1 MISISRCENLLL
13 PTFLNYIIYIYL
25 YIPTSAS
32 DVLLVSEDKYTTI
45 YPNLSSSHLFI
56 LFLGLHIP
64 GFLISEET
72 FYPEFCF
79 FSMKTIPF
87 ILLSIHACHLWGQSI
102 PYTFDEAKAQ
112 MVHTSSAIKA
122 SDAQVQ
128 MAHEEQRKAS
138 ALWWPQLQGEGM
150 YAHLSEEIE
159 VRQPLSQFTTPAKEY
174 VQSLIPSEQLVSG
187 LLDEIGQYTL
197 TFPLIPQNIAS
208 VGLTAEW
215 IAFSGGKRLLARRM
229 AQQLTQV
236 AQTARKEVQA
246 IQITRLTERYYAL
259 VLATEA
265 TAVCRERS
273 QVLQQHY
280 ADAIRLETAGL
291 IDKAMRLSAQVA
303 MEEAER
309 ELQHALTTEQVEQQA
324 LKCLLGINSESS
336 SILPTSPLTPLVPL
350 LPESDYQTA
359 VLNNNYG
366 LHTLNIEEQMAQA
379 ELRMGQ
385 SDYLP
390 DIAIFGKQT
399 LYAHGLP
406 SNLLPR
412 TIVGIGFTWNLFDGL
427 HRERQIAQSRLEQ
440 QSLAYTR
447 EHTASVLATT
457 VSELYATLTRT
468 LADTRVLTSTISLN
482 EELARMRRIAFAEGM
497 ATSTE
502 VVDAENAL
510 SQARLD
516 LLSAYYLYRIT
527 LTNLQALC
535 GII

>member
-1 MISISRCENLLL
+1 MKAILSLLL
-13 PTFLNYIIYIYL
+13 LHL
-25 YIPTSAS
+25 A
-32 DVLLVSEDKYTTI
+32 VSLPAQT
-45 YPNLSSSHLFI
+45 L
-56 LFLGLHIP
+56 
-64 GFLISEET
+64 
-72 FYPEFCF
+72 
-79 FSMKTIPF
+79 
-87 ILLSIHACHLWGQSI
+87 

-112 MVHTSSAIKA
+112 MLQYAGALKA
-122 SDAQVQ
+122 ADVQVQ
-128 MAHEEQRKAS
+128 IAREEKRKAS

-150 YAHLSEEIE
+150 YAHLSEAIE
-159 VRQPLSQFTTPAKEY
+159 VRQPLSQFTDPAKAY
-174 VQSLIPSEQLVSG
+174 VQRIIPSEQLVSG
-187 LLDEIGQYTL
+187 LLDEIGRYTL

-215 IAFSGGKRLLARRM
+215 VAFSGGKRLLARRM
-229 AQQLTQV
+229 AQQVTQI
-236 AQTARKEVQA
+236 AETASEEVQA
-246 IQITRLTERYYAL
+246 TQIARLTERYYAL

-265 TAVCRERS
+265 TTVCRERS
-273 QVLQQHY
+273 EVLHHHY
-280 ADAIRLETAGL
+280 ADALRLESAGL

-324 LKCLLGINSESS
+324 LKRLLGITSETAL
-336 SILPTSPLTPLVPL
+336 ILPTSPLTPLAPML
-350 LPESDYQTA
+350 SESDYQA
-359 VLNNNYG
+359 AMHSNNYG
-366 LHTLNIEEQMAQA
+366 LHTLYIEEQMAQA
-379 ELRMGQ
+379 ALRMGQ

-390 DIAIFGKQT
+390 DIALFGKQT

-412 TIVGIGFTWNLFDGL
+412 TVVGVAFTWNLFDGL
-427 HRERQIAQSRLEQ
+427 HREREIAQSRLEHQ
-440 QSLAYTR
+440 ALAYTR
-447 EHTASVLATT
+447 EQSEATLATT

-468 LADTRVLTSTISLN
+468 LADTRVLTTTIALN

-516 LLSAYYLYRIT
+516 LLAAYYLYHIT

>member
-1 MISISRCENLLL
+1 MKSYGY
-13 PTFLNYIIYIYL
+13 FLFSF
-25 YIPTSAS
+25 PCVKG
-32 DVLLVSEDKYTTI
+32 VLC
-45 YPNLSSSHLFI
+45 LFI
-56 LFLGLHIP
+56 LIHV
-64 GFLISEET
+64 T
-72 FYPEFCF
+72 Q
-79 FSMKTIPF
+79 
-87 ILLSIHACHLWGQSI
+87 LSAQTL
-102 PYTFDEAKAQ
+102 PYTFDEAKAHMLQ
-112 MVHTSSAIKA
+112 HAASLKA
-122 SDAQVQ
+122 ADAQVQ
-128 MAHEEQRKAS
+128 MAREEQRKAS

-159 VRQPLSQFTTPAKEY
+159 VRQPLSQFTNPAKAY
-174 VQSLIPSEQLVSG
+174 VQSIIPSEQLVSG

-215 IAFSGGKRLLARRM
+215 VAFSGGKRLLARRM

-236 AQTARKEVQA
+236 AQTVSEEVEA
-246 IQITRLTERYYAL
+246 TQIALLTERYYAL

-273 QVLQQHY
+273 EVLRHHY
-280 ADAIRLETAGL
+280 ADALRLESAGL

-324 LKCLLGINSESS
+324 LKRLLGITSEASL
-336 SILPTSPLTPLVPL
+336 ILPTSPLAPLAPL
-350 LPESDYQTA
+350 LTESDYQA
-359 VLNNNYG
+359 AMSNNNYG
-366 LHTLNIEEQMAQA
+366 LHALYIEEQMTQA

-390 DIAIFGKQT
+390 DIALFGKQT

-412 TIVGIGFTWNLFDGL
+412 TIVGVGFTWNLFDGL
-427 HRERQIAQSRLEQ
+427 HRERAIAQSRLER

-447 EHTASVLATT
+447 EHTEAALSTT

-468 LADTRVLTSTISLN
+468 LADTRVLTTTIALN

>member
-1 MISISRCENLLL
+1 MKS
-13 PTFLNYIIYIYL
+13 Y
-25 YIPTSAS
+25 
-32 DVLLVSEDKYTTI
+32 V
-45 YPNLSSSHLFI
+45 H
-56 LFLGLHIP
+56 
-64 GFLISEET
+64 FLIS
-72 FYPEFCF
+72 FPCVKGVLCLY
-79 FSMKTIPF
+79 I
-87 ILLSIHACHLWGQSI
+87 IIHATQLSAQTL

-112 MVHTSSAIKA
+112 MLQHATALKA
-122 SDAQVQ
+122 ADAQVQ
-128 MAHEEQRKAS
+128 MAREEQRKAS

-159 VRQPLSQFTTPAKEY
+159 VRQPLSQFTDPAKAY
-174 VQSLIPSEQLVSG
+174 VQSIIPSEQLVSG
-187 LLDEIGQYTL
+187 LLDDIGQYTL

-208 VGLTAEW
+208 VDLTAEW
-215 IAFSGGKRLLARRM
+215 VAFSGGKRLLARRM
-229 AQQLTQV
+229 AQQLIQV
-236 AQTARKEVQA
+236 AQTANGAVQA
-246 IQITRLTERYYAL
+246 AQVARLTERYYAL
-259 VLATEA
+259 VLAAEA
-265 TAVCRERS
+265 TVVCRERNEA
-273 QVLQQHY
+273 LRLHY
-280 ADAIRLETAGL
+280 ADALRLEAAGL

-309 ELQHALTTEQVEQQA
+309 ELQHALSTEQVEQQA
-324 LKCLLGINSESS
+324 LKRLLGITSESS
-336 SILPTSPLTPLVPL
+336 LILPTSPLTPLVPL
-350 LPESDYQTA
+350 LAESDYQA
-359 VLNNNYG
+359 AMCSNNYG
-366 LHTLNIEEQMAQA
+366 LHSLYIEEQMAQA
-379 ELRMGQ
+379 QQCLAQ
-385 SDYLP
+385 SGYLP
-390 DIAIFGKQT
+390 DITIFAKQT

-412 TIVGIGFTWNLFDGL
+412 TIVGVGFTWNLFDGL
-427 HRERQIAQSRLEQ
+427 YRERQIAQSRLER

-447 EHTASVLATT
+447 EHTEAALATT

-468 LADTRVLTSTISLN
+468 LADTRVLTTTIALN

>member
-1 MISISRCENLLL
+1 
-13 PTFLNYIIYIYL
+13 
-25 YIPTSAS
+25 
-32 DVLLVSEDKYTTI
+32 
-45 YPNLSSSHLFI
+45 
-56 LFLGLHIP
+56 
-64 GFLISEET
+64 
-72 FYPEFCF
+72 
-79 FSMKTIPF
+79 MKAIPF
-87 ILLSIHACHLWGQSI
+87 ILLSMHCSHLLAQPL

-112 MVHTSSAIKA
+112 MLQHAGALKA
-122 SDAQVQ
+122 ADVQVLI
-128 MAHEEQRKAS
+128 AREEQRKAS

-150 YAHLSEEIE
+150 YAHLSEAIE
-159 VRQPLSQFTTPAKEY
+159 VRQPLSQFTDPAKAY
-174 VQSLIPSEQLVSG
+174 VQRLIPSEHLVSG
-187 LLDEIGQYTL
+187 LLDKIGRYTL
-197 TFPLIPQNIAS
+197 TFPLVPQDIAS

-215 IAFSGGKRLLARRM
+215 VAFSGGKRLLARRM
-229 AQQLTQV
+229 AQQVSQV
-236 AQTARKEVQA
+236 AQTAREEVQA
-246 IQITRLTERYYAL
+246 TQVALLAERYYAL
-259 VLATEA
+259 ALAIEA

-273 QVLQQHY
+273 QVLQRHY
-280 ADAIRLETAGL
+280 ADALRLESAGL

-324 LKCLLGINSESS
+324 LKRLLGISPDASP
-336 SILPTSPLTPLVPL
+336 ILPTSPLTPWAPM
-350 LPESDYQTA
+350 LPESDYLA
-359 VLNNNYG
+359 AMHSNNYS
-366 LHTLNIEEQMAQA
+366 LHTLHIEEQMAQA
-379 ELRMGQ
+379 ASRMGQ

-390 DIAIFGKQT
+390 DIAFFGKHT

-412 TIVGIGFTWNLFDGL
+412 TIVGVGFTWNLFDGL
-427 HRERQIAQSRLEQ
+427 HRERQIAQSRLER

-447 EHTASVLATT
+447 EQAEATLATT

-468 LADTRVLTSTISLN
+468 LADARVLTTTITLN

-510 SQARLD
+510 SQSRLD
-516 LLSAYYLYRIT
+516 LLATHYLYHIT

>member
-1 MISISRCENLLL
+1 
-13 PTFLNYIIYIYL
+13 
-25 YIPTSAS
+25 
-32 DVLLVSEDKYTTI
+32 
-45 YPNLSSSHLFI
+45 
-56 LFLGLHIP
+56 
-64 GFLISEET
+64 
-72 FYPEFCF
+72 
-79 FSMKTIPF
+79 MKTIPF

>member
-1 MISISRCENLLL
+1 MKAILSLLL
-13 PTFLNYIIYIYL
+13 LHL
-25 YIPTSAS
+25 AV
-32 DVLLVSEDKYTTI
+32 VLPAQTL
-45 YPNLSSSHLFI
+45 
-56 LFLGLHIP
+56 
-64 GFLISEET
+64 
-72 FYPEFCF
+72 
-79 FSMKTIPF
+79 
-87 ILLSIHACHLWGQSI
+87 

-112 MVHTSSAIKA
+112 MLQYAGALKA
-122 SDAQVQ
+122 ADAQVQ
-128 MAHEEQRKAS
+128 IAREEQRKAS

-150 YAHLSEEIE
+150 YAHLSEAIE
-159 VRQPLSQFTTPAKEY
+159 VRQPLSQFTDPAKAY
-174 VQSLIPSEQLVSG
+174 VQRIIPSEQLVSG
-187 LLDEIGQYTL
+187 LLDEIGRYTL

-215 IAFSGGKRLLARRM
+215 VAFSGGKRLLARRM
-229 AQQLTQV
+229 AQQVTQI
-236 AQTARKEVQA
+236 A
-246 IQITRLTERYYAL
+246 RLTERYYAL
-259 VLATEA
+259 VLAAEA
-265 TAVCRERS
+265 TTVCRERS
-273 QVLQQHY
+273 EVLHHHY
-280 ADAIRLETAGL
+280 ADALRLESAGL

-324 LKCLLGINSESS
+324 LKRLLGITSETAL
-336 SILPTSPLTPLVPL
+336 ILPTSPLTPLAPML
-350 LPESDYQTA
+350 SESDYQA
-359 VLNNNYG
+359 AMHSNNYG
-366 LHTLNIEEQMAQA
+366 LHTLYIEEQMAQA
-379 ELRMGQ
+379 ALRMGQ

-390 DIAIFGKQT
+390 DIALFGKQT

-412 TIVGIGFTWNLFDGL
+412 TVVGVAFTWNLFDGL
-427 HRERQIAQSRLEQ
+427 HREREIAQSRLEHQ
-440 QSLAYTR
+440 ALAYTR
-447 EHTASVLATT
+447 EQSEATLATT

-468 LADTRVLTSTISLN
+468 LADTRVLTTTIALN

-516 LLSAYYLYRIT
+516 LLAAYYLYHIT